1 MADIKR
7 RLEHSLDRLRY
18 EYNERLEEIDRYYR
32 GKHAGPYMPRNANSE
47 YKLLAE
53 RAVHN
58 WLPWVV
64 AAPLQNLQ
72 VDGFRPS
79 TGKGT
84 EVWDAWQN
92 NRMDAR
98 QGTVHEG
105 ALVFGHSYVA
115 VVPDPEGPKMV
126 PISAMR
132 IWVAYEDPVTDEF
145 PMYAVQIFEHPD
157 SGTLTGARY
166 FDDREII
173 EITYKESTGT
183 FGETYTTPQIAGRK
197 PHGFGVCPVVR
208 FAANLDLLGRS
219 VGLVEPLIPVC
230 DRINQTWFD
239 LLVAQT
245 YGSFKVRYATGMAPP
260 LDTDPLTG
268 EVRTDPETGDPLY
281 KPIGFDPTRFLMA
294 EDPDTKFGE
303 LSETSLDGF
312 LKSLELNV
320 QHMAAV
326 SQTPPHYLLGNM
338 ANLSADAL
346 AAAESALTRKVDAL
360 KQTFG
365 ESWETVLRLAA
376 KALGKTKLATDRK
389 AQVVWR
395 DTGSRSLAQTADA
408 YGKLVQMVSVP
419 AEALWDKLPGFS
431 QTDVDK
437 FHEFKDKAD
446 KQALAIAAKTP
457 EPHRNVPVSSEE
469 QQPQAQQPPPPGGAK

>member
-1 MADIKR
+1 MADLKKR
-7 RLEHSLDRLRY
+7 LDHALERLRY
-18 EYNERLEEIDRYYR
+18 EYSERLEEIDRYYR
-32 GKHAGPYMPRNANSE
+32 GKHAGPYMPRSANAE

-53 RAVHN
+53 RAIHN

-79 TGKGT
+79 SGKGT
-84 EVWDAWQN
+84 EIWDAWQS

-98 QGTVHEG
+98 QGIVHEG

-115 VVPDPEGPKMV
+115 VVPDADGPKMV

-132 IWVAYEDPVTDEF
+132 VWAAYDDPVTDEF
-145 PMYAVQIFEHPD
+145 PLYAVQLFQNPD
-157 SGTLTGARY
+157 HGSLERARY

-173 EITYKESTGT
+173 DITFKEHTT
-183 FGETYTTPQIAGRK
+183 PFGETYTTPSVSGRK
-197 PHGFGVCPVVR
+197 VHPFGVTPVVR
-208 FAANLDLLGRS
+208 FAASMDLLGRS
-219 VGLVEPLIPVC
+219 VGLVQPLIPVC

-239 LLVAQT
+239 LLIAQT
-245 YGSFKVRYATGMAPP
+245 YGSFKVRYVTGMAPP
-260 LDTDPLTG
+260 MDVDPATG
-268 EVRTDPETGDPLY
+268 EVRTDPETGEPLY
-281 KPIGFDPTRFLMA
+281 RPVQFDPTRAMMA
-294 EDPDTKFGE
+294 EDPDTKFGQ
-303 LSETSLDGF
+303 LDETPLDGF

-360 KQTFG
+360 KQSFG
-365 ESWETVLRLAA
+365 ESWESVLRLVA
-376 KALGKTKLATDRK
+376 KALGKTKLANDRK

-419 AEALWDKLPGFS
+419 PEALWDKLPGFS

-437 FHEFKDKAD
+437 FHEYAEKAD
-446 KQALAIAAKTP
+446 PAEKMANALAKATA
-457 EPHRNVPVSSEE
+457 
-469 QQPQAQQPPPPGGAK
+469 QPPAPGQPPAEQPPQEQPPQGAK

>member
-1 MADIKR
+1 MASIKR
-7 RLEHSLDRLRY
+7 RLEHALERLRY
-18 EYNERLEEIDRYYR
+18 EYDERLEEIDRYYR
-32 GKHAGPYMPRNANSE
+32 GKHAAPYMPVNANAE

-53 RAVHN
+53 RAIHN

-84 EVWDAWQN
+84 EVWDAWQD

-98 QGTVHEG
+98 QGVVHEG
-105 ALVFGHSYVA
+105 ALVYGHSYV
-115 VVPDPEGPKMV
+115 VVSSDSDGPKITPV
-126 PISAMR
+126 SPLRVWA
-132 IWVAYEDPVTDEF
+132 AYEDPVSDEF
-145 PMYAVQIFEHPD
+145 PLYAVQIFQHPD
-157 SGTLTGARY
+157 TGTLERARY
-166 FDDREII
+166 MDDYAFVD
-173 EITYKESTGT
+173 ITYKETTGA
-183 FGETYTTPQIAGRK
+183 FGEVYTTPTISGET
-197 PHGFGVCPVVR
+197 PHGFGVTPLVR
-208 FAANLDLLGRS
+208 FAANIDLLGRS
-219 VGLVEPLIPVC
+219 VGMVQPLIPVC

-239 LLVAQT
+239 LLIAQT
-245 YGSFKVRYATGMAPP
+245 YGSFKVRYVTGMAPP
-260 LDTDPLTG
+260 LDVDPATG
-268 EVRTDPETGDPLY
+268 EVRTDPETGEPLY
-281 KPIGFDPTRFLMA
+281 KSIQFDPTRALMA

-312 LKSLELNV
+312 HKSLELNV

-360 KQTFG
+360 KQSFG
-365 ESWETVLRLAA
+365 EAWETVLRLCAQV
-376 KALGKTKLATDRK
+376 LGKSKLAKDRK

-419 AEALWDKLPGFS
+419 PEALWDKLPGFS

-437 FHEFKDKAD
+437 FHEFKEKAD
-446 KQALAIAAKTP
+446 AQAVKVAAATP
-457 EPHRNVPVSSEE
+457 APTPNVQGGEDPAEPPK
-469 QQPQAQQPPPPGGAK
+469 PGEAK

>member
-7 RLEHSLDRLRY
+7 RLEHALERLRY
-18 EYNERLEEIDRYYR
+18 EYDERLEEIDRYYR
-32 GKHAGPYMPRNANSE
+32 GKHAAPYMPSSANAE

-79 TGKGT
+79 AGKGT
-84 EVWDAWQN
+84 EVWDAWQS

-98 QGTVHEG
+98 QSIVHEG

-115 VVPDPEGPKMV
+115 VLPEADGPRMV

-132 IWVAYEDPVTDEF
+132 IWAAYDDPVTDEF
-145 PMYAVQIFEHPD
+145 PLYAIQIFQHPD
-157 SGTLTGARY
+157 SGTLERARY

-173 EITYKESTGT
+173 DITYKESTGP
-183 FGETYTTPQIAGRK
+183 FGETYTTPQIAARK
-197 PHGFGVCPVVR
+197 PHGLGVTPVVR
-208 FAANLDLLGRS
+208 FAASLDLLGRS
-219 VGLVEPLIPVC
+219 VGLVQPLIPVC

-239 LLVAQT
+239 LLIAQT
-245 YGSFKVRYATGMAPP
+245 YGSFKVRYVTGMAPP
-260 LDTDPLTG
+260 LDIDPSTG
-268 EVRTDPETGDPLY
+268 EVRTDPETGEPLY
-281 KPIGFDPTRFLMA
+281 RAVQFDPTRAMMA

-312 LKSLELNV
+312 IKSLELNV

-360 KQTFG
+360 KQVFG
-365 ESWETVLRLAA
+365 EAWESVLRLAA
-376 KALGKTKLATDRK
+376 QALGKAKLAKDRK

-419 AEALWDKLPGFS
+419 PEALWDKLPGFS
-431 QTDVDK
+431 QTDVDR
-437 FHEFKDKAD
+437 FHEYAEKAD
-446 KQALAIAAKTP
+446 PAQKMATALAKAATP
-457 EPHRNVPVSSEE
+457 QVDPNA
-469 QQPQAQQPPPPGGAK
+469 PQIPATTPPKAIK

>member
-1 MADIKR
+1 MPKVADIKR
-7 RLEHSLDRLRY
+7 RLEHALERLRY
-18 EYNERLEEIDRYYR
+18 EYDERLEEIDRYYR
-32 GKHAGPYMPRNANSE
+32 GKHAAPYMPSSANAE

-79 TGKGT
+79 AGKGT
-84 EVWDAWQN
+84 EVWDAWQS

-98 QGTVHEG
+98 QSIVHEG

-115 VVPDPEGPKMV
+115 VLPEADGPRMV

-132 IWVAYEDPVTDEF
+132 IWAAYDDPVTDEF
-145 PMYAVQIFEHPD
+145 PLYAIQIFQHPD
-157 SGTLTGARY
+157 SGTLERARY

-173 EITYKESTGT
+173 DITYKESTGP
-183 FGETYTTPQIAGRK
+183 FGETYTTPQIAARK
-197 PHGFGVCPVVR
+197 PHGLGVTPVVR
-208 FAANLDLLGRS
+208 FAASLDLLGRS
-219 VGLVEPLIPVC
+219 VGLVQPLIPVC

-239 LLVAQT
+239 LLIAQT
-245 YGSFKVRYATGMAPP
+245 YGSFKVRYVTGMAPP
-260 LDTDPLTG
+260 LDIDPSTG
-268 EVRTDPETGDPLY
+268 EVRTDPETGEPLY
-281 KPIGFDPTRFLMA
+281 RAVQFDPTRAMMA

-312 LKSLELNV
+312 IKSLELNV

-360 KQTFG
+360 KQVFG
-365 ESWETVLRLAA
+365 EAWESVLRLAA
-376 KALGKTKLATDRK
+376 QALGKAKLAKDRK

-419 AEALWDKLPGFS
+419 PEALWDKLPGFS
-431 QTDVDK
+431 QTDVDR
-437 FHEFKDKAD
+437 FHEYAEKAD
-446 KQALAIAAKTP
+446 PAQKMATALAKAATP
-457 EPHRNVPVSSEE
+457 QVDPNA
-469 QQPQAQQPPPPGGAK
+469 PQIPATTPPKAIK

>member
-7 RLEHSLDRLRY
+7 RVDHALDKLRY

-32 GKHAGPYMPRNANSE
+32 GKHAGPYMPRNANEE

-53 RAVHN
+53 RAIHN

-84 EVWDAWQN
+84 EVWDAWQT

-98 QGTVHEG
+98 QGIVHEG

-115 VVPDPEGPKMV
+115 VVPDAAGPKMV

-132 IWVAYEDPVTDEF
+132 IWAAYDDPITDEF
-145 PMYAVQIFEHPD
+145 PLYAVQLFQNPD
-157 SGTLTGARY
+157 SGSLDRCRY

-173 EITYKESTGT
+173 DVEFDRSTQWDGSVI
-183 FGETYTTPQIAGRK
+183 TTPRITGRK
-197 PHGFGVCPVVR
+197 AHGLGVTPVVR
-208 FAANLDLLGRS
+208 FAGNIDLLGRS
-219 VGLVEPLIPVC
+219 VGMVQPLIPVS

-239 LLVAQT
+239 LLVSQT

-260 LDTDPLTG
+260 LDIDSATG
-268 EVRTDPETGDPLY
+268 EVRTDPETGDVLY
-281 KPIGFDPTRFLMA
+281 KPVGFDPTRFLMA

-303 LSETSLDGF
+303 LNESSLDGF

-360 KQTFG
+360 KQAFG
-365 ESWETVLRLAA
+365 EAWESVLRLTA

-431 QTDVDK
+431 QTDVDR
-437 FHEFKDKAD
+437 FNEFKEKAD

-457 EPHRNVPVSSEE
+457 PPASPGNVPTWSPEG
-469 QQPQAQQPPPPGGAK
+469 QQPTPAKAGAA